1 MGESGRSLYEHA
13 GEHQQDAMKGK
24 EDSHI
29 LKHWQEHHHDQEH
42 HPTFQFKIIGSFQD
56 ALSRQISEAVRID
69 MRGGGVLNSKSEYS
83 RCKIPR
89 LTIDRDTWNS
99 QKHAK

>member
-1 MGESGRSLYEHA
+1 MECNPPDTLYKKGAKLNNCEGVYVGDSGRSLYERA

-56 ALSRQISEAVRID
+56 ALSRKISEAVRID
-69 MRGGGVLNSKSEYS
+69 MRGGGVMEY
-83 RCKIPR
+83 
-89 LTIDRDTWNS
+89 
-99 QKHAK
+99 